1 MGLFKKQLGLGH
13 IIQVQAQRQELEQ
26 LQQELIPERVFTL
39 ELTQLLI
46 PIIELEQFLK
56 QVQLLV
62 VKSES
67 RQVLRQQLWA

>member
-1 MGLFKKQLGLGH
+1 MELSKQQLGLGH

-39 ELTQLLI
+39 ELTQLLV
-46 PIIELEQFLK
+46 PIIELGQFLK

-62 VKSES
+62 VRLES
-67 RQVLRQQLWA
+67 RQVLGQ